1 MTSAADNAPKV
12 NKIQPNYKTSV
23 ADLKA
28 KANGQWPS
36 IFSYCGMPSKSFSGK
51 PNEHV
56 DCPFPNHGGA
66 KDFRFD
72 NKNRDG
78 SYICSCSSGTDGF
91 NAIATFHGIENKDA
105 IKLVAEYFNQNNIF
119 AQPVYM
125 PAKAT
130 PKDTNNE
137 KSLAKKRASYH
148 ADKILSQCKLKPHPY
163 LQDKGIDKPV
173 LVIIRDYKVNETQT
187 IYAGALIVPID
198 DVDNQEVIIGVQF
211 INPNGQRFYIKD
223 TKIEDGVHIIEG
235 DSSLPYINVIEGYA
249 TGLSASMITG
259 AITIVAFDANGIK
272 GKAERI
278 KQLFSGKQLRFL
290 GDNDGHKRWTGNEA
304 AHTAALKTSGLVAI
318 PPVSGKDWDDQRK
331 ANGIEATQSEINN
344 QLTEYNKS
352 IEINEKITG
361 LSITSSIF
369 IRTENKAVS
378 FDDALINYS
387 GKHCICPISGDK
399 AIINAGSIYSFTQKR
414 TLIPILF
421 NLYDQSLIDECAA
434 IKSTKGRLKWVAA
447 HNTQKHLYAFISLIH
462 YRLGADLPNHELFN
476 DWLAKETGVNVSP
489 EIMSLIRCLQESRIN
504 QAKKLFELEPKE
516 FSNCIKLRQEK
527 QDNGSSRLNWE
538 QALNESKGGR
548 YRLIAIKAQH
558 GQGKTQNFIKNML
571 EHANS
576 LSGGMVIAHR
586 RKLIAQISK
595 ELNCCNYEDYDKRY
609 FAGISLTALK
619 GMAICINSFKHEHF
633 LSYLKQSHS
642 VFIDEASQVLK
653 SLHTNKQLDELVLE
667 NLIESAKNAQ
677 CIYLTDADL
686 TSKDIR
692 HYQQLFGI
700 KDNEILVITAEPPE
714 RHYFSEISCSSAPR
728 HYRTKV
734 IQSIIKDLQCNTP
747 SVLAVESET
756 QGKSIFKYLS
766 AQFPDKNIRLL
777 TSKTPESELKP
788 FIENITEQTENI
800 DLLIHTSVI
809 GTGVSVQHKSERFK
823 KGYGLFSGS
832 VLTATECLQMMRRF
846 RDIDE
851 WGIGLLCRP
860 ESMVMTSYYSN
871 LGAKALSKHGIDTNN
886 ILSEIKL
893 DDIRNKA
900 LFIHAF
906 TGLLRNEYK
915 FNIIGQLASDETI
928 KGMMTNEDV
937 REEEKQKL
945 IKAIPQNIDKAM
957 LARKRGY
964 KDYAERYSS
973 EAAICLDYFKCNQ
986 ITEEEAEIWCN
997 PSAKDATERLEKIIK
1012 ILRLDSSIHKVEKV
1026 NEILNK
1032 SGITL
1037 GLLKRQRLSQEEM
1050 KTLTECIAN
1059 HCAELVGFGLLR
1071 ERYSKESKIPKERPI
1086 KFVTEFLKFIGLN
1099 VETIRT
1105 RANDLHDRE
1114 YQLDID
1120 IPKPMVSRLGI
1131 DARTDKEILESTL
1144 RGRVL
1149 KLFCEGL
1156 SYGCIAKELGIE
1168 KWKVQ
1173 RILKP

>member
-1 MTSAADNAPKV
+1 MTSAADTAPKV
-12 NKIQPNYKTSV
+12 NKIQSNYKTSV

-36 IFSYCGMPSKSFSGK
+36 IFSYCGMPSESFSGK

-78 SYICSCSSGTDGF
+78 SYICSCSSGADGF

-105 IKLVAEYFNQNNIF
+105 IKMVAEYFEQNNTPI
-119 AQPVYM
+119 QPIYT
-125 PAKAT
+125 PA
-130 PKDTNNE
+130 NE
-137 KSLAKKRASYH
+137 KPQDPNHEKPLAKKRAGYH
-148 ADKILSQCKLKPHPY
+148 ADKILSQCELKNHPY
-163 LQDKGIDKPV
+163 LQEKGIDKLV
-173 LVIIRDYKVNETQT
+173 LVIKRNYTVNDKQT
-187 IYAGALIVPID
+187 IYAGALIVPIYD
-198 DVDNQEVIIGVQF
+198 IDNQEVIIGVQF

-223 TKIEDGVHIIEG
+223 TKIEDGIHTIEG
-235 DSSLPYINVIEGYA
+235 DSNQPYVDIVEGMA
-249 TGLSASMITG
+249 TGISANMATG
-259 AITIVAFDANGIK
+259 ATTIVVFDANGVK

-278 KQLFSGKQLRFL
+278 KQLFSGKKLRFL
-290 GDNDGHKRWTGNEA
+290 GDNDSNKRWAGNEA
-304 AHTAALKTSGLVAI
+304 AHTAALKTGGLVAI
-318 PPVSGKDWDDQRK
+318 PPISGKDWDDQRK
-331 ANGIEATQSEINN
+331 ANGIEATQTEINT

-361 LSITSSIF
+361 LSITSSILLS
-369 IRTENKAVS
+369 TENKAVS
-378 FDDALINYS
+378 FDDALINHS
-387 GKHCICPISGDK
+387 GKHCVCPISGNK
-399 AIINAGSIYSFTQKR
+399 AIINAGFIYSFTQKR

-421 NLYDQSLIDECAA
+421 NLYDKSLIDECSA
-434 IKSTKGRLKWVAA
+434 IKSTKGRLKWVAS

-462 YRLGADLPNHELFN
+462 YRLGADLPGHELFN
-476 DWLAKETGVNVSP
+476 EWLAKEAGVGVSS
-489 EIMSLIRCLQESRIN
+489 EIMNLIKCLQESRIN
-504 QAKKLFELEPKE
+504 QAKKLIELEPKE
-516 FSNCIKLRQEK
+516 FSKRIKLRQEK
-527 QDNGSSRLNWE
+527 QKDGSLMLNWE
-538 QALNESKGGR
+538 PALKESQGGK
-548 YRLIAIKAQH
+548 YKLVAIKAQH
-558 GQGKTQNFIKNML
+558 GQGKTQSFIKNML

-576 LSGGMVIAHR
+576 LSGGVVIAHR

-609 FAGISLTALK
+609 YSGVSLTALK
-619 GMAICINSFKHEHF
+619 GIAVCINSFKHEHF

-653 SLHTNKQLDELVLE
+653 NLHTNKQLDESLLE
-667 NLIESAKNAQ
+667 NIVESAKNVR

-692 HYQQLFGI
+692 HYQQLFDI
-700 KDNEILVITAEPPE
+700 NDDEILVITAEPPE
-714 RHYFSEISCSSAPR
+714 RHYFAKISCSSAPR

-766 AQFPDKNIRLL
+766 AQFPDKNIKLL
-777 TSKTPESELKP
+777 TSNTPESELKP
-788 FIENITEQTENI
+788 FIENITEKTENI
-800 DLLIHTSVI
+800 DLLIHTSLM
-809 GTGVSVQHKSERFK
+809 GTGISVKHKSKRFK

-846 RDIDE
+846 RDIEE

-860 ESMVMTSYYSN
+860 ESMIMTSFYNN
-871 LGAKALSKHGIDTNN
+871 LGAKALNKHGIETSN

-900 LFIHAF
+900 IFIHAF
-906 TGLLRNEYK
+906 VGLLRDEYK
-915 FNIIGQLASDETI
+915 FNITGQLASDETI

-945 IKAIPQNIDKAM
+945 IKATPQRIDKAM
-957 LARKRGY
+957 LARKRNY
-964 KDYAERYSS
+964 RDYAERYSS
-973 EAAICLDYFKCNQ
+973 EAAICIDYFKCNRV
-986 ITEEEAEIWCN
+986 TEEEAEIWCN
-997 PSAKDATERLEKIIK
+997 PSAKDATDRLEKIIK
-1012 ILRLDSSIHKVEKV
+1012 ILRLDSSIHKVEKA

-1037 GLLKRQRLSQEEM
+1037 NLFKRQRLNQEEM
-1050 KTLTECIAN
+1050 KALTNSIAS

-1114 YQLDID
+1114 YQLDISV
-1120 IPKPMVSRLGI
+1120 PKPMVSRLGI
-1131 DARTDKEILESTL
+1131 NARTDKEILESTL
-1144 RGRVL
+1144 REQAL
-1149 KLFCEGL
+1149 KLLGEGL
-1156 SYGCIAKELGIE
+1156 SYGGIAKELGIE

>member
-1 MTSAADNAPKV
+1 MVFVPHFFWRAINASTGGEMTSAADTAPKV
-12 NKIQPNYKTSV
+12 NKIQSNYKTSV

-28 KANGQWPS
+28 KARGQWPS
-36 IFSYCGMPSKSFSGK
+36 IFSYCGMPSESFSGK

-78 SYICSCSSGTDGF
+78 SYICSCSSGADGF
-91 NAIATFHGIENKDA
+91 NAIATFHGIDNKDA
-105 IKLVAEYFNQNNIF
+105 IKMVAEYFEQNSTPNQPI
-119 AQPVYM
+119 Y
-125 PAKAT
+125 T
-130 PKDTNNE
+130 PTKKPQNLHNE
-137 KSLAKKRASYH
+137 KTLAKKRAAYH
-148 ADKILSQCKLKPHPY
+148 ADKILSQCGVKPHPY
-163 LQDKGIDKPV
+163 LQEKGIDTPV
-173 LVIIRDYKVNETQT
+173 LVIKGNYKVNEKQT
-187 IYAGALIVPID
+187 VYKGALIVKIY
-198 DVDNQEVIIGVQF
+198 DVNNPEVLIGIQF
-211 INPNGQRFYIKD
+211 INPDGQRFYIKD
-223 TKIEDGVHIIEG
+223 TKNEDGIHVIEG

-249 TGLSASMITG
+249 TGLSAYMITG
-259 AITIVAFDANGIK
+259 ATTVVAFDANGVK

-290 GDNDGHKRWTGNEA
+290 GDNDSHKRWTGNEA
-304 AHTAALKTSGLVAI
+304 AHTAAIKTGGLVAI

-331 ANGIEATQSEINN
+331 LNGIEATQSELNN
-344 QLTEYNKS
+344 QLSEYNKS
-352 IEINEKITG
+352 IEINEKIIG
-361 LSITSSIF
+361 LSLTSSIV

-434 IKSTKGRLKWVAA
+434 IKSTKGRLKWIAT

-476 DWLAKETGVNVSP
+476 EWLTKETRVSVSP
-489 EIMSLIRCLQESRIN
+489 EIMSLIKCFQESRIN

-516 FSNCIKLRQEK
+516 FSNRIKLRQEK
-527 QDNGSSRLNWE
+527 QENGSSKLNWE
-538 QALNESKGGR
+538 PAINEAKSGK
-548 YRLIAIKAQH
+548 YKLVAIKAQH
-558 GQGKTQNFIKNML
+558 GQGKTQSFIKSML
-571 EHANS
+571 EHANT
-576 LSGGMVIAHR
+576 LNGGMVIAHR

-595 ELNCCNYEDYDKRY
+595 ELNCFNYEDYDKRY
-609 FAGISLTALK
+609 FSGTSLNTLH
-619 GMAICINSFKHEHF
+619 GMAVCINSFKHEHF

-642 VFIDEASQVLK
+642 IFIDEASQVLK
-653 SLHTNKQLDELVLE
+653 SLHTNKQLDESVLS
-667 NLIESAKNAQ
+667 NLLESTKDAQ

-686 TSKDIR
+686 TSKDIE
-692 HYQQLFGI
+692 HYKQLFGI
-700 KDNEILVITAEPPE
+700 NDDDVLVVTAEPPE
-714 RHYFSEISCSSAPR
+714 RHYFAEISCSSAPR

-734 IQSIIKDLQCNTP
+734 VQSIIKDLQCNEP
-747 SVLAVESET
+747 CILAVESET
-756 QGKSIFKYLS
+756 QGKSISKYLNE
-766 AQFPDKNIRLL
+766 QFPDKNIKLL

-788 FIENITEQTENI
+788 FIENITEKTENI
-800 DLLIHTSVI
+800 DLLIHTSII
-809 GTGVSVQHKSERFK
+809 GTGISVQHESKRFK

-846 RDIDE
+846 RDIEE
-851 WGIGLLCRP
+851 WEIGLLCHT
-860 ESMVMTSYYSN
+860 ENMVMTSFYNN
-871 LGAKALSKHGIDTNN
+871 LGTKALSKHGIETNN

-906 TGLLRNEYK
+906 IGLLRNEYR
-915 FNIIGQLASDETI
+915 FNVLGQLASDETI

-945 IKAIPQNIDKAM
+945 INATPQHIDKAM

-964 KDYAERYSS
+964 KDYEERYRS
-973 EAAICLDYFKCNQ
+973 EASICIDHFKCNQ
-986 ITEEEAEIWCN
+986 VTEEEAEIWCN
-997 PSAKDATERLEKIIK
+997 PSAKDAAERLEKIIK
-1012 ILRLDSSIHKVEKV
+1012 ILSLDPSIHKVQKTK
-1026 NEILNK
+1026 EILNK

-1037 GLLKRQRLSQEEM
+1037 SLFKRQRLSQEEM
-1050 KTLTECIAN
+1050 KTLTDSISS

-1086 KFVTEFLKFIGLN
+1086 KFVTEFLRFIGLN
-1099 VETIRT
+1099 VETTRT

-1114 YQLDID
+1114 YQLDINV
-1120 IPKPMVSRLGI
+1120 PKPMISRLGI
-1131 DARTDKEILESTL
+1131 DTRTDKEVLLEQA
-1144 RGRVL
+1144 L
-1149 KLFCEGL
+1149 KLRSKGL
-1156 SYGCIAKELGIE
+1156 AYG
-1168 KWKVQ
+1168 
-1173 RILKP
+1173 